1 MAHRSVATI
10 DAVRILVPRRRVG
23 ARSSPRSRQLATPMS
38 ADGAPGSL
46 SIGRLKSELGRLGVP
61 HSDCIERSDLVARL
75 AEARELHG
83 RSTTTERPTG
93 RSTPS
98 PAPRES
104 ADVQRVLAC
113 LPHAHYAVLDVP
125 HAADADAL
133 KKAYRTLALKLHPDK
148 CPAPGAD
155 EAFKR
160 VSTAFAVL
168 SDPRQRAAHR
178 FSCDASGAPPGG
190 QPSSPFVDVDAEA
203 LFRAVFGSGA
213 FDGFGGGAAGTAA
226 AGGGGGK
233 SASLARA
240 DAELVRIFGPTVASW
255 MAVSRRLGETFYQN
269 PWALVTALM
278 ALLSA
283 VSVLETAVT
292 RFGTWAFLAL
302 PGCGLAVWRCAPQQ
316 RRTLAFLVMSVLMSG
331 IIL

>member
-1 MAHRSVATI
+1 
-10 DAVRILVPRRRVG
+10 
-23 ARSSPRSRQLATPMS
+23 MS

-46 SIGRLKSELGRLGVP
+46 SIGRLKSELSSLGVP
-61 HSDCIERSDLVARL
+61 HSDCVERSELVARL
-75 AEARELHG
+75 VEAREG
-83 RSTTTERPTG
+83 RRTTAERP
-93 RSTPS
+93 SV
-98 PAPRES
+98 PAPAQSES

-113 LPHAHYAVLDVP
+113 PPHAHYAVLGV
-125 HAADADAL
+125 HRQADTDGL

-148 CPAPGAD
+148 CPAAGAD

-178 FSCDASGAPPGG
+178 FSSSAPPAPGA

-203 LFRAVFGSGA
+203 LFRAMFGSGA
-213 FDGFGGGAAGTAA
+213 FDGFGGADD
-226 AGGGGGK
+226 GGGGGGDGGK

-240 DAELVRIFGPTVASW
+240 DAKLVHVFGPTVAGW
-255 MAVSRRLGETFYQN
+255 LAVSRRLGETFYQN
-269 PWALVTALM
+269 PWALLTALM

-283 VSVLETAVT
+283 VSVLETAVK
-292 RFGTWAFLAL
+292 RFGAWAFMAL

-316 RRTLAFLVMSVLMSG
+316 RRAVALVVMSVLMSG
-331 IIL
+331 ILL